1 MQSPV
6 AKRSVII
13 DGHKTSVSVEDIF
26 WTSLKEVARERAMTL
41 SKLIGSIDAERV
53 AGANL
58 SSAIRVYLLERFRTQ
73 LENTQVD
80 PANARRLGL
89 PLLSAGGR

>member
-6 AKRSVII
+6 AKRSVVI

-26 WTSLKEVARERAMTL
+26 WTSLKEVAHDQAMTL
-41 SKLIGSIDAERV
+41 SKLIAAIDAQRV

-58 SSAIRVYLLERFRTQ
+58 SSAIRVYILERFRTQ
-73 LENTQVD
+73 LQGLEPGVSHSASVGP
-80 PANARRLGL
+80 PALTT
-89 PLLSAGGR
+89 GGR

>member
-6 AKRSVII
+6 AKRSVVI

-26 WTSLKEVARERAMTL
+26 WTSLKEVAQDQAMTL
-41 SKLIGSIDAERV
+41 SKLIASIDAQRV

-58 SSAIRVYLLERFRTQ
+58 SSAIRVYILERFRTQ
-73 LENTQVD
+73 LQ
-80 PANARRLGL
+80 GL
-89 PLLSAGGR
+89 EPGIGHGPSVGPPVLNPGGR